1 MVADMEDARG
11 RMEKENEEATEAVE
25 KSQQRER
32 ELNLELETKQEQLRG
47 LRMNISSLEEK
58 LVKVSNANVEL
69 NSQLLDSQRA
79 ANAVSDDI
87 QTTADE
93 KNI

>member
-1 MVADMEDARG
+1 MLEGEEKKSTNLTAALESFQKKYKTMVADMEDTRG

-47 LRMNISSLEEK
+47 LRMNISSLRR
-58 LVKVSNANVEL
+58 S
-69 NSQLLDSQRA
+69 
-79 ANAVSDDI
+79 
-87 QTTADE
+87 
-93 KNI
+93 